1 MVKHENFKTC
11 EQSGFCNRN
20 RAYADNAAT
29 LGNTWASPYR
39 LDPNSITIGHGYFTG
54 TVLKSLKS
62 GDRDVKLPV
71 KVAFLESGVARVTID
86 ELKRQQKDIELRH
99 GSQVRKERYNEAVAW
114 ALVKDGEPD
123 RFFSGETR
131 REETI
136 VRYGP
141 KQRYRAV
148 IHHDPFSLEFF
159 RDDELHIKLNG
170 KGLLNIEHWR
180 PKVEKAEQV
189 QGKKERT
196 EEGDDE
202 STWWDETFGGNTD
215 SKPRGPES
223 VGVDINFVGY
233 EYVYGIPG
241 HGSTLSLKQ
250 TRYYTLGLL
259 RWFIAKFYAG
269 ADLAITTSHI
279 DYIIAMYSSMRWTA
293 P

>member
-11 EQSGFCNRN
+11 EQSGFCKRN
-20 RAYADNAAT
+20 RAYADNVAT
-29 LGNTWASPYR
+29 LGNTEASPYK
-39 LDPNSITIGHGYFTG
+39 LDPNSIKIGHGYVTG
-54 TVLKSLKS
+54 TVLKSLGS
-62 GDRDVKLPV
+62 GGEDIKLPV

-99 GSQVRKERYNEAVAW
+99 GSQVRKERYNEAAAW
-114 ALVKDGEPD
+114 ALVKHGEPD
-123 RFFSGETR
+123 KSFSGESG

-148 IHHDPFSLEFF
+148 IRHDPFSIEFF
-159 RDDELHIKLNG
+159 RDNELHIKLNG

-180 PKVEKAEQV
+180 PKVEKVEQME
-189 QGKKERT
+189 GK
-196 EEGDDE
+196 EENRDEGEDE
-202 STWWDETFGGNTD
+202 STWWEETFGGNTD

-223 VGVDINFVGY
+223 VGVDINFIGY

-250 TRYYTLGLL
+250 TRYHTPDFVIGLL
-259 RWFIAKFYAG
+259 LNRMQGWTWQLRPAISIIQLRFI
-269 ADLAITTSHI
+269 
-279 DYIIAMYSSMRWTA
+279 RV
-293 P
+293 

>member
-11 EQSGFCNRN
+11 DQSGFCKRN

-29 LGNTWASPYR
+29 LGNTWASPYK
-39 LDPNSITIGHGYFTG
+39 LDPNSIKFGHGYVTG
-54 TVLKSLKS
+54 TVLKLLRS
-62 GDRDVKLPV
+62 GDEAVQLPV
-71 KVAFLESGVARVTID
+71 RVAFLESGVARVTID

-99 GSQVRKERYNEAVAW
+99 GSQVRKERYNEAAAW
-114 ALVKDGEPD
+114 ALVKHGELD
-123 RFFSGETR
+123 KSVSGEFGG
-131 REETI
+131 EETI

-141 KQRYRAV
+141 KQRYKAV
-148 IHHDPFSLEFF
+148 IRHDPFSLEFF

-180 PKVEKAEQV
+180 PKVEKVEQMK
-189 QGKKERT
+189 GKQENS
-196 EEGDDE
+196 EDE
-202 STWWDETFGGNTD
+202 STWWEETFGGNTD

-223 VGVDINFVGY
+223 VGVDISFLGY

-250 TRYYTLGLL
+250 TRYYTLGRL
-259 RWFIAKFYAG
+259 RWVVANFYAG
-269 ADLAITTSHI
+269 ADPAITTSHI
-279 DYIIAMYSSMRWTA
+279 DYIIAIHSSMRWTV